1 MFNLSGIFY
10 LINRSSQKPEYEGMI
25 YFKEEI
31 EQDNTGYCS
40 YIHEIQPGEKHIIHL
55 GFLCKPDNSDKPFSR
70 MGLSADGPSS
80 TYDDN
85 DVFYWFDM
93 SDVISKEQE

>member
-1 MFNLSGIFY
+1 MGNNLCYIGVCGATRSGKTTLCRNIIKY
-10 LINRSSQKPEYEGMI
+10 LKS
-25 YFKEEI
+25 
-31 EQDNTGYCS
+31 D
-40 YIHEIQPGEKHIIHL
+40 EKHIIHL

-93 SDVISKEQE
+93 SDVISKEKE